1 MSLSKIIHSEIW
13 SKDLVVRVL
22 YITMLALKNK
32 SGVVEVSKDGLIR
45 AANIYTDH
53 FDDAINCLESNG
65 WIKAIEGGWVVLSQ
79 TNQKQKT
86 KEKPKWK
93 LNYGTYLIEANKAYD
108 KIRSDIEWIKGRE
121 RYHPGLDIS
130 LSLEKA
136 FVDYWLTELGWER
149 KKKSKADSI
158 NWKTTLQNALTMKC
172 NQVWKDKNK
181 QDQDSEFN
189 NPVYYR

>member
-32 SGVVEVSKDGLIR
+32 NGVVDASKDALIR
-45 AANIYTDH
+45 AANIYPIY
-53 FDDAINCLESNG
+53 FDDTIDYLESNG
-65 WIKAIEGGWVVLSQ
+65 WIKTIEDGWVVITQSQ
-79 TNQKQKT
+79 
-86 KEKPKWK
+86 KEKKEKAKWK
-93 LNYGTYLIEANKAYD
+93 LDYNIYLKEAGKAYCNL
-108 KIRSDIEWIKGRE
+108 KSDTKWIKSRE
-121 RYHPGLDIS
+121 RYHPNLDIL
-130 LSLEKA
+130 LSIEKA
-136 FVDYWLTELGWER
+136 FVDYWGTELGWER
-149 KKKSKADSI
+149 KKKGKPDSI
-158 NWKTTLQNALTMKC
+158 NWKSTLQNALTMKC

>member
-22 YITMLALKNK
+22 WVTMLALKDK
-32 SGVVEVSKDGLIR
+32 MGVIEASKDGLIR

-53 FDDAINCLESNG
+53 FDDAINYLESNG

-86 KEKPKWK
+86 KEKAKWK
-93 LNYGTYLIEANKAYD
+93 LDYNIYLKEAGKAYRNL
-108 KIRSDIEWIKGRE
+108 KSDTKWIKSRE
-121 RYHPGLDIS
+121 RYHPNLDIL
-130 LSLEKA
+130 LSIEKA
-136 FVDYWLTELGWER
+136 FVDYWGTELGWEH
-149 KKKSKADSI
+149 KKKGKSDSI
-158 NWKTTLQNALTMKC
+158 NWKSTLQNALTLQC
-172 NQVWKDKNK
+172 NQVKKDRNK
-181 QDQDSEFN
+181 QDSEFN